1 MALYGYARVSTAGQ
15 TNGNSLEDQKLK
27 LIDAGVPEENITEE
41 CYTGTTTKRP
51 LLDELVSKM
60 KEGDCLVCC
69 KLDRLARNV
78 AEGKTLIQNLR
89 QRNIDIHILN
99 MGKFDDTPT
108 GHLLQTMMLA
118 FAEFE
123 RDMIVTRTQEGK
135 AIARTRAGY
144 HEGRPR
150 IPKKKIDY
158 AMQLLENN
166 TYREV
171 SEVTGIS
178 VRTLHK
184 YAQERKA
191 AEFGITAPSEV
202 LSNIGDDEKIKIVD
216 TKMAITPIALSKHPG
231 RPHKSTSLSQKT
243 NN

>member
-27 LIDAGVPEENITEE
+27 LIGAGVPQDNIVEE

-60 KEGDCLVCC
+60 KKGDCLVCC

-78 AEGKTLIQNLR
+78 AEGKALIQHLR

-158 AMQLLENN
+158 ALQLLENN
-166 TYREV
+166 TYKEV
-171 SEVTGIS
+171 SEATGIS
-178 VRTLHK
+178 IRTLHK

-191 AEFGITAPSEV
+191 ELITTSKQDNLGSVGGTCKGMIENMKSENSIQPPV
-202 LSNIGDDEKIKIVD
+202 V
-216 TKMAITPIALSKHPG
+216 TKHPG
-231 RPHKSTSLSQKT
+231 RPPKPKSTVQPI
-243 NN
+243 

>member
-51 LLDELVSKM
+51 LLDELVSRM

-89 QRNIDIHILN
+89 HRGIDINILN

-191 AEFGITAPSEV
+191 AFLEV
-202 LSNIGDDEKIKIVD
+202 SSSN
-216 TKMAITPIALSKHPG
+216 ALNEDSNRKDVNPVGVEEPLRPPAVNKHPG
-231 RPHKSTSLSQKT
+231 RPHKHTNLSKKM
-243 NN
+243 

>member
-27 LIDAGVPEENITEE
+27 LINAGVPEENIIEE

-51 LLDELVSKM
+51 LLDELISKM

-191 AEFGITAPSEV
+191 AFLEV
-202 LSNIGDDEKIKIVD
+202 SSSN
-216 TKMAITPIALSKHPG
+216 ALNEDSNRKDVNPVGVEEPLRPPAVNKHPG
-231 RPHKSTSLSQKT
+231 RPHKHTNLSKKM
-243 NN
+243 